1 MEKCEPRPGEAVPRG
16 ILGKKGTAEPDG
28 RWCCVMT
35 RTPQEAYQMLIDMQC
50 EKIRHL
56 EQEKDRQRK
65 EINRLKRQI
74 KAMEKVTNAK
84 VD

>member
-1 MEKCEPRPGEAVPRG
+1 
-16 ILGKKGTAEPDG
+16 
-28 RWCCVMT
+28 MT

-50 EKIRHL
+50 EKIRRL
-56 EQEKDRQRK
+56 EQEKDKQRK

-74 KAMEKVTNAK
+74 MAMEKVTNAK

>member
-1 MEKCEPRPGEAVPRG
+1 MP
-16 ILGKKGTAEPDG
+16 
-28 RWCCVMT
+28 

-74 KAMEKVTNAK
+74 KEMEKKLNAK
-84 VD
+84 AD